1 MAESF
6 SDIGK
11 VEAID
16 QLYRLSAY
24 HPVPGL
30 TFTAG
35 NGGKVHTAARMFLE
49 GIDFN
54 LVYFPLKHL
63 GYKCVVGTVGELY
76 AALAHPKLLNVILGL
91 SSKLDFDHV
100 KELWMGITVAAKEH
114 GFEAV
119 NLDLQPSNNGLFI
132 SLAATGETSLLT
144 DKRRMAAKSK
154 DLLCISGRLGAAYL
168 GMQVLEK
175 GRKDF
180 EKTGQQ
186 PDMAPW
192 RMFVGDYLRP
202 ELDAAIVSK
211 LEDAEIYPSYGY
223 FVTKGLGD
231 ALKRLQRDSGLGAKE
246 HLPARQAA
254 GHRPGL
260 GRLQRRRR
268 HAAPLHGPDPA
279 RGEVPPGFPDLRH
292 HRSLGPARRGH
303 RPRHPRRG
311 RVPGEGARVER
322 RKRGLRVSLFY
333 FSKHAR
339 KSSLSGEEEALMRSL
354 RR

>member
-30 TFTAG
+30 TYSAEK
-35 NGGKVHTAARMFLE
+35 GGKVHTAARMYLE

-63 GYKCVVGTVGELY
+63 GYKCVVGVVGELY
-76 AALAHPKLLNVILGL
+76 ATLAHPKLLNVILGI
-91 SSKLDFDHV
+91 SSKLDLEQI
-100 KELWMGITVAAKEH
+100 KELWTGITVAAKEH

-119 NLDLQPSNNGLFI
+119 NLDLQPSNNGQFI

-154 DLLCISGRLGAAYL
+154 DLLCVSGSLGAAYL

-175 GRKDF
+175 GRRDF
-180 EKTGQQ
+180 EKTGRQ
-186 PDMAPW
+186 PDMTSW
-192 RMFVGDYLRP
+192 RMLVGDYLRP
-202 ELDAAIVSK
+202 ELDSSVVSK

-223 FVTKGLGD
+223 FVTRGLGD
-231 ALKRLQRDSGLGAKE
+231 ALKRLQRDSGLGAKVYADRLPFE
-246 HLPARQAA
+246 GNTFQLGKQLDIDPVSAAFNGGDDMRLLFTVPILQMEKFRRDFQTFDIIGHLAQPEA
-254 GHRPGL
+254 GTVLVTPEGVELPVKAQGWRE
-260 GRLQRRRR
+260 
-268 HAAPLHGPDPA
+268 A
-279 RGEVPPGFPDLRH
+279 E
-292 HRSLGPARRGH
+292 SL
-303 RPRHPRRG
+303 
-311 RVPGEGARVER
+311 
-322 RKRGLRVSLFY
+322 
-333 FSKHAR
+333 
-339 KSSLSGEEEALMRSL
+339 
-354 RR
+354 

>member
-30 TFTAG
+30 TYSAEK
-35 NGGKVHTAARMFLE
+35 GGKVYTAARMYLE

-63 GYKCVVGTVGELY
+63 GYKCVVGVVGELY
-76 AALAHPKLLNVILGL
+76 ATLAHPKLLNVILGI
-91 SSKLDFDHV
+91 SSKLDLEQI
-100 KELWMGITVAAKEH
+100 KELWTGITVAAKEH

-154 DLLCISGRLGAAYL
+154 DLLCVSGSLGAAYL

-175 GRKDF
+175 GRRDF
-180 EKTGQQ
+180 EKTGRQ
-186 PDMAPW
+186 PDMTSW
-192 RMFVGDYLRP
+192 RMLVGDYLRP
-202 ELDAAIVSK
+202 ELDSSVVSK

-223 FVTKGLGD
+223 FVTRGLGD
-231 ALKRLQRDSGLGAKE
+231 ALKRLQRDSGLGAKVYADRLPFE
-246 HLPARQAA
+246 GNTFQLGKQLDIDPISAAFNGGDDMRLLFAVPILQLEKFRRDFQTFDIIGHLAQPEA
-254 GHRPGL
+254 GTVLVTP
-260 GRLQRRRR
+260 
-268 HAAPLHGPDPA
+268 
-279 RGEVPPGFPDLRH
+279 
-292 HRSLGPARRGH
+292 
-303 RPRHPRRG
+303 
-311 RVPGEGARVER
+311 EGVELPVKAQGWR
-322 RKRGLRVSLFY
+322 
-333 FSKHAR
+333 
-339 KSSLSGEEEALMRSL
+339 EAE
-354 RR
+354 

>member
-30 TFTAG
+30 TYSADK
-35 NGGKVHTAARMFLE
+35 GGKVHTAARMYLE

-63 GYKCVVGTVGELY
+63 GYKCVVGVTGELY
-76 AALAHPKLLNVILGL
+76 ASLAHPKLLNVILGI
-91 SSKLDFDHV
+91 SAKLDFDQV
-100 KELWMGITVAAKEH
+100 KELWAGVTVAAKEH

-119 NLDLQPSNNGLFI
+119 NLDLQPSNNGLYI
-132 SLAATGETSLLT
+132 SLSATGETSLLT

-154 DLLCISGRLGAAYL
+154 DLVCVSGSLGAAYL
-168 GMQVLEK
+168 GLQVLER

-180 EKTGQQ
+180 EKTGNQ

-192 RMFVGDYLRP
+192 RMLVGDYLRP
-202 ELDAAIVSK
+202 ELDAAVVAK

-223 FVTKGLGD
+223 FVTRGLSD
-231 ALKRLQRDSGLGAKE
+231 ALKRLTRDSGLGVKVYADRIPFEGNSFQLGKE
-246 HLPARQAA
+246 LDIDPVSAAMNGGDDMRLLFTVPILQLEKFRRDFQTFDIIGHLAQPQVGAVLVTPE
-254 GHRPGL
+254 GV
-260 GRLQRRRR
+260 
-268 HAAPLHGPDPA
+268 
-279 RGEVPPGFPDLRH
+279 EFPVKAQ
-292 HRSLGPARRGH
+292 GWK
-303 RPRHPRRG
+303 
-311 RVPGEGARVER
+311 E
-322 RKRGLRVSLFY
+322 
-333 FSKHAR
+333 
-339 KSSLSGEEEALMRSL
+339 
-354 RR
+354 

>member
-1 MAESF
+1 MAERF

-30 TFTAG
+30 TYSAEK
-35 NGGKVHTAARMFLE
+35 GGKVHTAARMYLE

-63 GYKCVVGTVGELY
+63 GYKCVVGVTGELY
-76 AALAHPKLLNVILGL
+76 ATLAHPKLLNVILGL
-91 SSKLDFDHV
+91 SSKLDLDQV
-100 KELWMGITVAAKEH
+100 KELWTGITVAAKEH

-154 DLLCISGRLGAAYL
+154 DLLCISGSLGAAYL
-168 GMQVLEK
+168 GLQVLEN
-175 GRKDF
+175 GRRDF
-180 EKTGQQ
+180 EKTGNQ

-192 RMFVGDYLRP
+192 RMLVGDYLRP
-202 ELDAAIVSK
+202 ELDAGVVGK

-223 FVTKGLGD
+223 FVTRGLAD
-231 ALKRLQRDSGLGAKE
+231 ALKRLTRDSGLGAKVYADRIPFE
-246 HLPARQAA
+246 GNSFQLGKKLDIDPVSAAMNGGDDMRLLFTVPILQMEKFRRDFQTFDIIGHLAQPEA
-254 GHRPGL
+254 GTVLVTPEGV
-260 GRLQRRRR
+260 
-268 HAAPLHGPDPA
+268 
-279 RGEVPPGFPDLRH
+279 EFPVKAQGWR
-292 HRSLGPARRGH
+292 
-303 RPRHPRRG
+303 
-311 RVPGEGARVER
+311 E
-322 RKRGLRVSLFY
+322 
-333 FSKHAR
+333 
-339 KSSLSGEEEALMRSL
+339 
-354 RR
+354 

>member
-30 TFTAG
+30 TYSADK
-35 NGGKVHTAARMFLE
+35 GGKVHTAARMYLE

-63 GYKCVVGTVGELY
+63 GYKCVVGVTGELY
-76 AALAHPKLLNVILGL
+76 ASLAHPKLLNVILGI
-91 SSKLDFDHV
+91 SAKLDFDQV
-100 KELWMGITVAAKEH
+100 KELWAGVTVAAKDH

-119 NLDLQPSNNGLFI
+119 NLDLQPSNNGLYI
-132 SLAATGETSLLT
+132 SLSATGETSLLT

-154 DLLCISGRLGAAYL
+154 DLVCVSGSLGAAYL
-168 GMQVLEK
+168 GLQVLER

-180 EKTGQQ
+180 EKTGNQ

-192 RMFVGDYLRP
+192 RMLVGDYLRP
-202 ELDAAIVSK
+202 ELDAAVVAK

-223 FVTKGLGD
+223 FVTRGLSD
-231 ALKRLQRDSGLGAKE
+231 ALKRLTRDSGLGVKVYADRIPFEGNSFQLGKE
-246 HLPARQAA
+246 LDIDPVSAAMNGGDDMRLLFTVPILQLEKFRRDFQTFDIIGHLAQPQVGAVLVTPE
-254 GHRPGL
+254 GV
-260 GRLQRRRR
+260 
-268 HAAPLHGPDPA
+268 
-279 RGEVPPGFPDLRH
+279 EFPVKAQ
-292 HRSLGPARRGH
+292 GWK
-303 RPRHPRRG
+303 
-311 RVPGEGARVER
+311 E
-322 RKRGLRVSLFY
+322 
-333 FSKHAR
+333 
-339 KSSLSGEEEALMRSL
+339 
-354 RR
+354 

>member
-30 TFTAG
+30 TYTAS

-76 AALAHPKLLNVILGL
+76 AALAHPKLLNVILGI

-231 ALKRLQRDSGLGAKE
+231 ALKRLQRDSGLGAKVYADHIPFE
-246 HLPARQAA
+246 GGSFELGKTLDLDPVSAAMNGGDDCRVLLVVPIGRYEAFRKDFQTFDIIGHLAQSDVGAVLVA
-254 GHRPGL
+254 PG
-260 GRLQRRRR
+260 
-268 HAAPLHGPDPA
+268 
-279 RGEVPPGFPDLRH
+279 
-292 HRSLGPARRGH
+292 
-303 RPRHPRRG
+303 
-311 RVPGEGARVER
+311 GAELPVRAQGWHNED
-322 RKRGLRVSLFY
+322 
-333 FSKHAR
+333 
-339 KSSLSGEEEALMRSL
+339 
-354 RR
+354 

>member
-30 TFTAG
+30 TYSAEK
-35 NGGKVHTAARMFLE
+35 GGKVHTAARMYLE

-54 LVYFPLKHL
+54 LIYFPLKHL
-63 GYKCVVGTVGELY
+63 GYKCVVGVVGELY
-76 AALAHPKLLNVILGL
+76 ATLAHPKLLNVILGI
-91 SSKLDFDHV
+91 SSKLDLEQI
-100 KELWMGITVAAKEH
+100 KELWTGITVAAKEH

-154 DLLCISGRLGAAYL
+154 DLLCVSGSLGAAYL

-175 GRKDF
+175 GRRDF
-180 EKTGQQ
+180 EKTGRQ
-186 PDMAPW
+186 PDMTSW
-192 RMFVGDYLRP
+192 RMLVGDYLRP
-202 ELDAAIVSK
+202 ELDSSVVSK

-223 FVTKGLGD
+223 FVTRGLGD
-231 ALKRLQRDSGLGAKE
+231 ALKRLQRDSGLGAKVYADRLPFE
-246 HLPARQAA
+246 GNTFQLGKQLDIDPISAAFNGGDDMRLLFAVPILQLEKFRRDFQTFDIIGHLAQPEA
-254 GHRPGL
+254 GTVLVTP
-260 GRLQRRRR
+260 
-268 HAAPLHGPDPA
+268 
-279 RGEVPPGFPDLRH
+279 
-292 HRSLGPARRGH
+292 
-303 RPRHPRRG
+303 
-311 RVPGEGARVER
+311 EGVELPVKAQGWR
-322 RKRGLRVSLFY
+322 
-333 FSKHAR
+333 
-339 KSSLSGEEEALMRSL
+339 EAE
-354 RR
+354 

>member
-30 TFTAG
+30 TYTAS
-35 NGGKVHTAARMFLE
+35 NSGKVHTAARMFLE

-63 GYKCVVGTVGELY
+63 GYKSVVGTVGELY
-76 AALAHPKLLNVILGL
+76 AALAHPKLLNVILGI

-175 GRKDF
+175 
-180 EKTGQQ
+180 
-186 PDMAPW
+186 
-192 RMFVGDYLRP
+192 
-202 ELDAAIVSK
+202 
-211 LEDAEIYPSYGY
+211 YGY

-231 ALKRLQRDSGLGAKE
+231 ALKRLQRDSGLGAKVYADHIPFE
-246 HLPARQAA
+246 GNTFQLGKQLDIDPVSAAFNGGDDFRLLFTVPILHAEKFRRDFQTFDIIGHLAQPDA
-254 GHRPGL
+254 GTVLVTPEGV
-260 GRLQRRRR
+260 
-268 HAAPLHGPDPA
+268 
-279 RGEVPPGFPDLRH
+279 EFPVKAQGWKDE
-292 HRSLGPARRGH
+292 S
-303 RPRHPRRG
+303 
-311 RVPGEGARVER
+311 
-322 RKRGLRVSLFY
+322 
-333 FSKHAR
+333 
-339 KSSLSGEEEALMRSL
+339 EA
-354 RR
+354 

>member
-11 VEAID
+11 MEAID

-30 TFTAG
+30 TYSAEK
-35 NGGKVHTAARMFLE
+35 GGKVHTAARMYLE

-63 GYKCVVGTVGELY
+63 GYKCVVGVVGELY
-76 AALAHPKLLNVILGL
+76 ATLAHPKLLNVILGI
-91 SSKLDFDHV
+91 SSKLDLEQI
-100 KELWMGITVAAKEH
+100 KELWTGITVAAKEH

-154 DLLCISGRLGAAYL
+154 DLLCVSGSLGAAYL

-175 GRKDF
+175 GRRDF
-180 EKTGQQ
+180 EKTGRQ
-186 PDMAPW
+186 PDMTSW
-192 RMFVGDYLRP
+192 RMLVGDYLRP
-202 ELDAAIVSK
+202 ELDSSVVSK

-223 FVTKGLGD
+223 FVTRGLGD
-231 ALKRLQRDSGLGAKE
+231 ALKRLQRDSGLGAKVYADRLPFE
-246 HLPARQAA
+246 GNTFQLGKQLDIDPISAAFNGGDDMRLLFAVPILQLEKFRRDFQTFDIIGHLAQPEA
-254 GHRPGL
+254 GTVLVTP
-260 GRLQRRRR
+260 
-268 HAAPLHGPDPA
+268 
-279 RGEVPPGFPDLRH
+279 
-292 HRSLGPARRGH
+292 
-303 RPRHPRRG
+303 
-311 RVPGEGARVER
+311 EGVELPVKAQGWR
-322 RKRGLRVSLFY
+322 
-333 FSKHAR
+333 
-339 KSSLSGEEEALMRSL
+339 EAE
-354 RR
+354 

>member
-11 VEAID
+11 MEAID

-30 TFTAG
+30 TYSAEK
-35 NGGKVHTAARMFLE
+35 GGKVHTAARMYLE

-54 LVYFPLKHL
+54 LIYFPLKHL
-63 GYKCVVGTVGELY
+63 GYKCVIGVVGELY
-76 AALAHPKLLNVILGL
+76 ATLAHPKLLNVILGI
-91 SSKLDFDHV
+91 SSKLDLEQI
-100 KELWMGITVAAKEH
+100 KELWTGITVAAKEH

-154 DLLCISGRLGAAYL
+154 DLLCVSGSLGAAYL

-175 GRKDF
+175 GRRDF

-192 RMFVGDYLRP
+192 RMLVGDYLRP
-202 ELDAAIVSK
+202 ELDSGVVAK

-223 FVTKGLGD
+223 FVTRGLGD
-231 ALKRLQRDSGLGAKE
+231 ALKRLQRDSGLGAKVYADRLPFE
-246 HLPARQAA
+246 GNTFQLGKQLDIDPVSAAFNGGDDMRLLFTVPILQMEKFRRDFQTFDIIGHLAQPEA
-254 GHRPGL
+254 GTVL
-260 GRLQRRRR
+260 VT
-268 HAAPLHGPDPA
+268 PD
-279 RGEVPPGFPDLRH
+279 GVEFPVKAQGWREAE
-292 HRSLGPARRGH
+292 SL
-303 RPRHPRRG
+303 
-311 RVPGEGARVER
+311 
-322 RKRGLRVSLFY
+322 
-333 FSKHAR
+333 
-339 KSSLSGEEEALMRSL
+339 
-354 RR
+354 